1 MTRTL
6 TAARAITAHA
16 LTMRHFVVQT
26 CQSEA
31 VGLLILDLR
40 YVHIFDF
47 FSPFSFRQKKNSKGK
62 RRRQGFAR
70 STESNREKSAESKKA
85 ERERV
90 MFPEEGVAQRG

>member
-47 FSPFSFRQKKNSKGK
+47 FSPSLLDKRKTVRERDGDRDLRGRQNQIERK
-62 RRRQGFAR
+62 AR
-70 STESNREKSAESKKA
+70 SRKKA